1 MCAACH
7 RQHTCT
13 HHIQQHEKT
22 DQRPPLWGVAALL
35 SDGVR
40 CPKSLLLRNHCMVSN
55 KTGVMSSMRIVTMVK
70 DLHHPKA
77 HPTSCGFKWAP
88 THPNSTYDGGNH
100 RYYNGAPRAAL
111 VSRGGGVCL
120 AIFSILDCRDMHIA
134 SCILSYA
141 TGACRGL
148 VSKQFAAASR
158 RLGAPSVW
166 TS

>member
-1 MCAACH
+1 
-7 RQHTCT
+7 
-13 HHIQQHEKT
+13 
-22 DQRPPLWGVAALL
+22 
-35 SDGVR
+35 
-40 CPKSLLLRNHCMVSN
+40 
-55 KTGVMSSMRIVTMVK
+55 MVK